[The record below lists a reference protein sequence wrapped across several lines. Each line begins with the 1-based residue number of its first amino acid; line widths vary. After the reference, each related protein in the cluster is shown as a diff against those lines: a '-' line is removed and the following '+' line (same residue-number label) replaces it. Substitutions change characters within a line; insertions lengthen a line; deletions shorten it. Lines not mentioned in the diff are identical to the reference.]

1 MDRILL
7 LNGPN
12 LNMLGQ
18 REPEL
23 YGSQTLPEI
32 EENLKNIAKTAGYD
46 LEARQSNSESDLI
59 TWIQQAPAAGY
70 TCILLNAGGLT
81 HNSVSL
87 RDAIAA
93 VKAPTIEV
101 HLTNIYRREPFRQQS
116 LLSGVVL
123 GVVAGFGPY
132 TYELALNAACHYLSN
147 QPSGENENHGHS

>member
-23 YGSQTLPEI
+23 YGEQTLPEI
-32 EENLKNIAKTAGYD
+32 EEDLKNKAKTAGYE
-46 LEARQSNSESDLI
+46 LEARQSNSEAELI

-70 TCILLNAGGLT
+70 SCILLNAGGLT
-81 HNSVSL
+81 HSSVSL

-116 LLSGVVL
+116 LLSDVAL
-123 GVVAGFGPY
+123 GVVAGFGPF
-132 TYELALNAACHYLSN
+132 TYELALNAACDYLSN
-147 QPSGENENHGHS
+147 QPSGENQNHGHS